1 MEWPITLAAITLVT
15 LLILSV
21 PIGVAIGSS
30 VVVAVM
36 GGDLPAE
43 FLMQKLVLS
52 LDSFPLLAVPFFVLS
67 GEIMQKGSMAQSL
80 LAFSKCLVGHIRGGL
95 AHVSILTSMFY
106 GALSG
111 SAPATV
117 AAVGGIM
124 IPAME
129 KEGYSKD
136 FASAVNTASG
146 CLGVMIPPSVPL
158 IIYGTT
164 ANVSV
169 GDLFIGGIFP
179 GIFPGIFIGLLLMV
193 ASYIVAWRTQ
203 TGNKGARAPWR
214 ETLAAFSRAKYAL
227 VVPVIVL
234 GGIYGGITTP
244 TEAGAI
250 AVTYAFITEGLILKT
265 LTWKGV
271 VDIFKSSC
279 LTTASIFIVVATA
292 SALGQ
297 LLMIYNVPDLIVELL
312 SGLTGNKYI
321 LLTAI
326 IVLLLIMGTFMDALA
341 NILILTPLLQPLVM
355 AAGIDMTH
363 FGIIMIVA
371 VSIGF
376 LTPPVGVNLFVACG
390 ISGVSI
396 ERLSVAVLPFV
407 GVMIVGLLV
416 LAFVPQLSLFLL

>member
-36 GGDLPAE
+36 VGDLPAE

-52 LDSFPLLAVPFFVLS
+52 LDSFPLLAVPFFILS

-169 GDLFIGGIFP
+169 GDLFIG

>member
-36 GGDLPAE
+36 VGDLPAE

-179 GIFPGIFIGLLLMV
+179 GIFIGLLLMV

-250 AVTYAFITEGLILKT
+250 AVTYAFITEGLILKP

>member
-1 MEWPITLAAITLVT
+1 MEWPILLAAITLVA
-15 LLILSV
+15 LLVLSV

-30 VVVAVM
+30 VVVAVLA
-36 GGDLPAE
+36 GDLPAE

-52 LDSFPLLAVPFFVLS
+52 LDSFPLLAVPFFILS

-80 LAFSKCLVGHIRGGL
+80 LGFSKCLVGHIRGGL

-179 GIFPGIFIGLLLMV
+179 GIFIGFLLMV
-193 ASYIVAWRTQ
+193 ASYVISRRTQ
-203 TGNKGARAPWR
+203 PRNTDARAPWR

-250 AVTYAFITEGLILKT
+250 AVTYAFVTEGLILKT
-265 LTWKGV
+265 LTWKSV

-297 LLMIYNVPDLIVELL
+297 LLMIYNVPDLIVEAL
-312 SGLTGNKYI
+312 SGLTGNKYV

-390 ISGVSI
+390 ISGISI

>member
-1 MEWPITLAAITLVT
+1 MEWPIILAAITLVA

-36 GGDLPAE
+36 TGDLPAE

-52 LDSFPLLAVPFFVLS
+52 LDSFPLLAVPFFILS

-179 GIFPGIFIGLLLMV
+179 GIFIGLLLMV
-193 ASYIVAWRTQ
+193 ASYLIARRTQ
-203 TGNKGARAPWR
+203 TGNKAARSPWR

-227 VVPVIVL
+227 VVPIIVL

-297 LLMIYNVPDLIVELL
+297 LLMIYNVPDLIVDAL

-390 ISGVSI
+390 ISGISI

-407 GVMIVGLLV
+407 GAMIVGLLV

>member
-1 MEWPITLAAITLVT
+1 MEWPILLAAITLVA
-15 LLILSV
+15 LLVLSV

-30 VVVAVM
+30 VLVAVM
-36 GGDLPAE
+36 AGDLPTE

-52 LDSFPLLAVPFFVLS
+52 LDSFPLLAVPFFILS

-80 LAFSKCLVGHIRGGL
+80 LGFSKCLVGHIRGGL

-179 GIFPGIFIGLLLMV
+179 GIFIGFLLMV
-193 ASYIVAWRTQ
+193 ASYLIARRTQ
-203 TGNKGARAPWR
+203 PRNTAARAPWR

-250 AVTYAFITEGLILKT
+250 AVTYAFVTEGLILKT
-265 LTWKGV
+265 LTWKSV

-297 LLMIYNVPDLIVELL
+297 LLMIYDVPDLIVEAL
-312 SGLTGNKYI
+312 SGLTGNKYV

-390 ISGVSI
+390 ISGISI

-407 GVMIVGLLV
+407 GVMIAGLLV

>member
-1 MEWPITLAAITLVT
+1 MEWPILLAAITLVA
-15 LLILSV
+15 LLVLSV

-30 VVVAVM
+30 VVVAVLA
-36 GGDLPAE
+36 GDLPAE

-52 LDSFPLLAVPFFVLS
+52 LDSFPLLAVPFFILS

-80 LAFSKCLVGHIRGGL
+80 LGFSKCLVGHIRGGL

-179 GIFPGIFIGLLLMV
+179 GIFIGFLLMV
-193 ASYIVAWRTQ
+193 ASYVIARRTQ
-203 TGNKGARAPWR
+203 PRNTDARAPWR

-244 TEAGAI
+244 TEAGDI
-250 AVTYAFITEGLILKT
+250 AVTYAFVTEGLILKT
-265 LTWKGV
+265 LTWKSV

-297 LLMIYNVPDLIVELL
+297 LLMIYNVPDLIVEAL
-312 SGLTGNKYI
+312 SGLTGNKYV

-341 NILILTPLLQPLVM
+341 NILILTPLLQPLGM

-390 ISGVSI
+390 ISGISI

-407 GVMIVGLLV
+407 GVMIAGLLV

>member
-1 MEWPITLAAITLVT
+1 MELPILLAAVTLVVF
-15 LLILSV
+15 LIVSV

-30 VVVAVM
+30 VVVALLA
-36 GGDLPAE
+36 GDLPPE
-43 FLMQKLVLS
+43 FLMQKLFFS
-52 LDSFPLLAVPFFVLS
+52 LDSFPLLAVPFFILS

-80 LAFSKCLVGHIRGGL
+80 LSFSKCLVGHITGGL
-95 AHVSILTSMFY
+95 AHVSILTCMFY

-129 KEGYSKD
+129 REGYKKD
-136 FASAVNTASG
+136 FSSAVNTAGG

-169 GDLFIGGIFP
+169 GDLFIC
-179 GIFPGIFIGLLLMV
+179 GIFPGIFIGLLLMAV
-193 ASYIVAWRTQ
+193 SYLIAKRTQ
-203 TGNKGARAPWR
+203 PVNRAERASWR
-214 ETLAAFSRAKYAL
+214 ETLRAFSHAKYAL

-250 AVTYAFITEGLILKT
+250 AVVYAFVTEGLILKT
-265 LTWKGV
+265 LTWKSIR
-271 VDIFKSSC
+271 DIFRSSC
-279 LTTASIFIVVATA
+279 LTSASIFIVVATA

-297 LLMIYNVPDLIVELL
+297 LLMIYNVPDLIVEGL
-312 SGLTGNKYI
+312 SGMTGNKYI
-321 LLTAI
+321 LLSVI

-341 NILILTPLLQPLVM
+341 NILILTPLLQPLAS

-363 FGIIMIVA
+363 FGIVMIVA

-390 ISGVSI
+390 ISGISI

-407 GVMIVGLLV
+407 GIMILGLFV

>member
-1 MEWPITLAAITLVT
+1 MA
-15 LLILSV
+15 
-21 PIGVAIGSS
+21 
-30 VVVAVM
+30 
-36 GGDLPAE
+36 GDLPTE

-52 LDSFPLLAVPFFVLS
+52 LDSFPLLAVPFFILS

-80 LAFSKCLVGHIRGGL
+80 LGFSKCLVGHIRGGL

-179 GIFPGIFIGLLLMV
+179 GIFIGFLLMV
-193 ASYIVAWRTQ
+193 ASYLIARRTQ
-203 TGNKGARAPWR
+203 PRNTAARAPWR

-250 AVTYAFITEGLILKT
+250 AVTYAFVTEGLILKT
-265 LTWKGV
+265 LTWKSV

-297 LLMIYNVPDLIVELL
+297 LLMIYDVPDLIVEAL
-312 SGLTGNKYI
+312 SGLTGNKYV

-390 ISGVSI
+390 ISGISI

-407 GVMIVGLLV
+407 GVMIAGLLV

>member
-36 GGDLPAE
+36 VGDLPAE

-67 GEIMQKGSMAQSL
+67 GEIMQKGSMEQSL

-169 GDLFIGGIFP
+169 GDLFIG

>member
-1 MEWPITLAAITLVT
+1 
-15 LLILSV
+15 
-21 PIGVAIGSS
+21 
-30 VVVAVM
+30 
-36 GGDLPAE
+36 
-43 FLMQKLVLS
+43 MQKLVLS
-52 LDSFPLLAVPFFVLS
+52 LDSFPLLAVPFFILS

-80 LAFSKCLVGHIRGGL
+80 LGFSKCLVGHIRGGL

-179 GIFPGIFIGLLLMV
+179 GIFIGFLLMV
-193 ASYIVAWRTQ
+193 ASYVIARRTQ
-203 TGNKGARAPWR
+203 PRNTDARAPWR

-244 TEAGAI
+244 TEAGDI
-250 AVTYAFITEGLILKT
+250 AVTYAFVTEGLILKT
-265 LTWKGV
+265 LTWKSV

-297 LLMIYNVPDLIVELL
+297 LLMIYNVPDLIVEAL
-312 SGLTGNKYI
+312 SGLTGNKYV

-390 ISGVSI
+390 ISGISI

-407 GVMIVGLLV
+407 GVMIAGLLV

>member
-1 MEWPITLAAITLVT
+1 MEWPIILAAITLVV
-15 LLILSV
+15 LLILSA

-30 VVVAVM
+30 VVVAVLA
-36 GGDLPAE
+36 GDLPAE

-52 LDSFPLLAVPFFVLS
+52 LDSFPLLAVPFFILS

-179 GIFPGIFIGLLLMV
+179 GIFIGILLMV
-193 ASYIVAWRTQ
+193 ASYIIARRTQ
-203 TGNKGARAPWR
+203 TGNKAARAPWR

-297 LLMIYNVPDLIVELL
+297 LLMIYNVPDLIVEAL

-390 ISGVSI
+390 ISGISI

>member
-1 MEWPITLAAITLVT
+1 M
-15 LLILSV
+15 
-21 PIGVAIGSS
+21 
-30 VVVAVM
+30 
-36 GGDLPAE
+36 
-43 FLMQKLVLS
+43 
-52 LDSFPLLAVPFFVLS
+52 
-67 GEIMQKGSMAQSL
+67 
-80 LAFSKCLVGHIRGGL
+80 
-95 AHVSILTSMFY
+95 
-106 GALSG
+106 
-111 SAPATV
+111 
-117 AAVGGIM
+117 
-124 IPAME
+124 
-129 KEGYSKD
+129 
-136 FASAVNTASG
+136 
-146 CLGVMIPPSVPL
+146 
-158 IIYGTT
+158 
-164 ANVSV
+164 
-169 GDLFIGGIFP
+169 
-179 GIFPGIFIGLLLMV
+179 
-193 ASYIVAWRTQ
+193 
-203 TGNKGARAPWR
+203 
-214 ETLAAFSRAKYAL
+214 
-227 VVPVIVL
+227 PVIVL

>member
-1 MEWPITLAAITLVT
+1 MELPILLAAITLVV
-15 LLILSV
+15 LLLLSV
-21 PIGVAIGSS
+21 PIGIAIGSS
-30 VVVAVM
+30 VVAALLV
-36 GGDLPAE
+36 GDLPPE
-43 FLMQKLVLS
+43 FLMQKLFFS
-52 LDSFPLLAVPFFVLS
+52 LDSFPLLAVPFFILS

-80 LAFSKCLVGHIRGGL
+80 LRFSKCLVGHVTGGL
-95 AHVSILTSMFY
+95 AHVSVLTCMFY

-124 IPAME
+124 MPAME
-129 KEGYSKD
+129 KEGYKKG
-136 FASAVNTASG
+136 FAAAVNTAGG

-169 GDLFIGGIFP
+169 GDLFIC
-179 GIFPGIFIGLLLMV
+179 GIFPGIFIGLLLMLL
-193 ASYIVAWRTQ
+193 SYCIAKKTQ
-203 TGNKGARAPWR
+203 PTSVMPKATWR
-214 ETLAAFSRAKYAL
+214 ETAQAFAKAKYAL

-250 AVTYAFITEGLILKT
+250 AVIYAFLAEGLILKT
-265 LTWKGV
+265 LTFKSV
-271 VDIFKSSC
+271 CSIFKSSC
-279 LTTASIFIVVATA
+279 LTSASIFIVVATA

-297 LLMIYNVPDLIVELL
+297 LLMIYNVPDLIVEAL
-312 SGLTGNKYI
+312 SGVAGNKYI
-321 LLTAI
+321 LLLFI
-326 IVLLLIMGTFMDALA
+326 LVLLLIMGTFMDALA

-355 AAGIDMTH
+355 SAGIDMIH
-363 FGIIMIVA
+363 FGIVMIVA

-390 ISGVSI
+390 ISGISI
-396 ERLSVAVLPFV
+396 ERLSIAVLPFV
-407 GVMIVGLLV
+407 GVMIIGLLI